1 LNVSQGTARGQ
12 TIRVSRI
19 LAPTDFSLG
28 AKRALLWAVT
38 LNTAFHAELIVL
50 HVVDLDAL
58 AYLNL
63 GGDPAL
69 GGAPQPVSAEM
80 LERLRADAE
89 QALARFTESFP
100 GIHPMLREG
109 SPREAILQVAEEVGT
124 DLIVMGT
131 HGRSGLA
138 RVAFG
143 SVADHIIRHSKV
155 PVLTVREGDAT

>member
-1 LNVSQGTARGQ
+1 MNASQSTGRGP
-12 TIRVSRI
+12 TIGVSRI
-19 LAPTDFSLG
+19 LAPTDFSPG

-38 LNTAFHAELIVL
+38 LNTAFLAELIVL
-50 HVVDLDAL
+50 HVIDFDAL
-58 AYLNL
+58 AYLDL

-69 GGAPQPVSAEM
+69 GGTSQPVSTEM

-89 QALARFTESFP
+89 HALARFTESFP

-109 SPREAILQVAEEVGT
+109 SPREVILQVAKEVGT

-143 SVADHIIRHSKV
+143 SVADHTIRHSKV
-155 PVLTVREGDAT
+155 PVLTVRET

>member
-1 LNVSQGTARGQ
+1 MDASPGTATGR
-12 TIRVSRI
+12 TVAVNRI
-19 LAPTDFSLG
+19 LAPTDFSSG
-28 AKRALLWAVT
+28 AETALQWAVT

-50 HVVDLDAL
+50 HVIDLDAL
-58 AYLNL
+58 AYLDL

-69 GGAPQPVSAEM
+69 GGTSQPVSAGT

-89 QALARFTESFP
+89 RALARFTASFP
-100 GIHPMLREG
+100 GIHSMLREG
-109 SPREAILQVAEEVGT
+109 SPRETILRVANEVRT

-143 SVADHIIRHSKV
+143 GVADHIIRHSTV
-155 PVLTVREGDAT
+155 PVFTVRET